1 MIKWDLGLEVQLD
14 WNPNSY
20 DKWSEDGLES
30 KELND
35 KKCDQKGEKRHK
47 MKFLQ
52 DMGTNFFYS
61 VGIKFF
67 EDVGTKFFQD
77 VGRGPPNGRRRQSD
91 DRDD

>member
-1 MIKWDLGLEVQLD
+1 
-14 WNPNSY
+14 
-20 DKWSEDGLES
+20 
-30 KELND
+30 
-35 KKCDQKGEKRHK
+35 

-77 VGRGPPNGRRRQSD
+77 VGKGPTSSKMWGGDHPMAGGGRVMTAMTNRRMRVKCPETHFLSHPCS
-91 DRDD
+91 R